1 MTPYFSPPVIHCRV
15 EGLKGRCE
23 GCIDLPICTHDPAA
37 SLHLGIGFH
46 APPWSTSELGTNQL
60 QVSGANL
67 HYDLARVDELLCSGA
82 QTHFKE
88 TCKGLRQGAADVSH
102 SGHNKAAGIGPHLPQ
117 ELRPHRVHLMGD
129 LTQPALLLHVVPNGL
144 FHLRDAAT
152 IPALLGLAYHLSDLF
167 RRGPGWD
174 LWLRLGLGLGDGE
187 NGPRLRNLT
196 GIKQQA
202 WVATRLARA
211 DRNDHLGPD

>member
-23 GCIDLPICTHDPAA
+23 GCIDLPICTHDPTA

-46 APPWSTSELGTNQL
+46 APARSTSELGTNQL

-102 SGHNKAAGIGPHLPQ
+102 SGHNEAAGIRAHLPQ

-129 LTQPALLLHVVPNGL
+129 LTQLALLLDVVPNGL
-144 FHLRDAAT
+144 FHLSYAAT
-152 IPALLGLAYHLSDLF
+152 IPSLLGIAHHLSDLL

-174 LWLRLGLGLGDGE
+174 LRLRLWLWLGNGE
-187 NGPRLRNLT
+187 DGPRLWHLT
-196 GIKQQA
+196 GIKQQSRI
-202 WVATRLARA
+202 ATRLARA
-211 DRNDHLGPD
+211 DRNDHLGLD